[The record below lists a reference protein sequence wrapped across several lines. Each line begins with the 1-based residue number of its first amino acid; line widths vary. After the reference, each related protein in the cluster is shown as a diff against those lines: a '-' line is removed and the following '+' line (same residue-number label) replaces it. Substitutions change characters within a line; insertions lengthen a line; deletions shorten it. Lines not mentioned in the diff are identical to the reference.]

1 LKTLLLEQDQQHFID
16 QVVAFTGGHNRYV
29 GESRS
34 RDFEGRTLHLM
45 VRKVVINRAENG
57 LSKILASMVDLT
69 PIRMAE
75 KERTTLMLQLQQSQK
90 MEAIGT
96 LAGGVAH
103 DFNNILSII
112 MGNAELSLADI
123 HDTHPVYKNISE
135 IRSASMRAKEI
146 VQQLL
151 GFSRKGKQYLK
162 PVHLLPIVQEAIA
175 LLRATIPANIA
186 IRSDLPPVDDVVR
199 ADATQI
205 HQIMINLMTNA
216 SHAMEATGGDM
227 TIRADNVVLK
237 EPLRQAVLNTAPG
250 RFVRLM
256 VSDTGEGICDDL
268 LERIF
273 EPYFTTKIVGKGTG
287 MGLAVIHGIMKNYG
301 GGIVLNTTPGA
312 GTRFDLYF
320 PLEHDP
326 AVETTT
332 IEEAVPTGCER
343 ILFIDDE
350 AMIVEIAEQILT
362 RLGYQVTGCSDP
374 AEGLALL
381 SAESCDVDLLV
392 TDMSMPGMTGDQL
405 IERMRKIHPT
415 LPAILCSGHSERIPT
430 QTFEQLNIAAV
441 LNKPVEL
448 KRLALAVRQTLDGK
462 RNGKGPLRF

>member
-1 LKTLLLEQDQQHFID
+1 
-16 QVVAFTGGHNRYV
+16 
-29 GESRS
+29 
-34 RDFEGRTLHLM
+34 
-45 VRKVVINRAENG
+45 
-57 LSKILASMVDLT
+57 
-69 PIRMAE
+69 
-75 KERTTLMLQLQQSQK
+75 
-90 MEAIGT
+90 
-96 LAGGVAH
+96 
-103 DFNNILSII
+103 
-112 MGNAELSLADI
+112 
-123 HDTHPVYKNISE
+123 
-135 IRSASMRAKEI
+135 
-146 VQQLL
+146 
-151 GFSRKGKQYLK
+151 
-162 PVHLLPIVQEAIA
+162 
-175 LLRATIPANIA
+175 
-186 IRSDLPPVDDVVR
+186 
-199 ADATQI
+199 
-205 HQIMINLMTNA
+205 
-216 SHAMEATGGDM
+216 
-227 TIRADNVVLK
+227 
-237 EPLRQAVLNTAPG
+237 
-250 RFVRLM
+250 M

-332 IEEAVPTGCER
+332 IEEAVPTGRER